1 MVKAFW
7 NGQLIAESDETIRLE
22 GNYYFPSH
30 SVNRKYLQPSETHT
44 TCFWKGIA
52 SYYDLQVGDA
62 VNSNAA
68 WYYPDPSERA
78 GLIRDHI
85 AFWHGVE
92 IVDDDS

>member
-1 MVKAFW
+1 MVKAIW

-22 GNYYFPSH
+22 GNYYFPIH
-30 SVNRKYLQPSETHT
+30 SVNRKYLQPSDAHT

-52 SYYDLQVGDA
+52 SYYDLRVGEA
-62 VNSNAA
+62 VNPNAA

-78 GLIRDHI
+78 DGIRDHI

-92 IVDDDS
+92 IIDGES